1 VTPPAP
7 FVIVVTGSECTGKT
21 TLAAE
26 LAARLGAP
34 CSEEFA
40 RRYVGRKGA
49 PLGASDVEAIARGQI
64 AGEDAALA
72 AAARV
77 VVKDTDLL
85 STVVYARH
93 YYGCCPA
100 WIERAARGRAG
111 DLYLLLHPDVPW
123 VADGPYRDRPAAR
136 TELHG
141 LFEAALAEF
150 GAKAIDILGDW
161 GTRRARALA
170 ALRAWGQIQDSG
182 ASSGSG
188 PTPCIPR
195 G

>member
-1 VTPPAP
+1 MTPPAP

-77 VVKDTDLL
+77 VVKDTDLV
-85 STVVYARH
+85 STVV
-93 YYGCCPA
+93 
-100 WIERAARGRAG
+100 
-111 DLYLLLHPDVPW
+111 
-123 VADGPYRDRPAAR
+123 
-136 TELHG
+136 
-141 LFEAALAEF
+141 
-150 GAKAIDILGDW
+150 
-161 GTRRARALA
+161 
-170 ALRAWGQIQDSG
+170 
-182 ASSGSG
+182 
-188 PTPCIPR
+188 
-195 G
+195 